1 MRVSSQFW
9 CVSSSVMG
17 VEYRFIFYL
26 FISYVCIYKPNQM
39 DADMSEVPPPR
50 YNAKKIQGIPNVVVK
65 AAPKPISLTENE
77 MNAPITETETSLKE
91 LLKKSEMETLRDE
104 IALMIQKVENS
115 TMSRIDVIEKLMKEH
130 AHREEVAARNVE
142 ALRQAIES
150 NHSMVDTLTQIMKD
164 TEVSLA
170 KALSGNTHSKA
181 EEETADIA
189 ATPIPA
195 ASNGG
200 GDVED
205 DGANAQQSGGGLKQR
220 PSVMPSHDQEMNRI
234 SPEESAL
241 IAAEINLRH
250 VWIYMS
256 CGDDE
261 KAYKVRV
268 RSITVADIAH
278 IYERGGSVYPVVK
291 TCENWASFVEFRQ
304 KFSAKKHYTHC
315 REKVVSF

>member
-1 MRVSSQFW
+1 
-9 CVSSSVMG
+9 
-17 VEYRFIFYL
+17 
-26 FISYVCIYKPNQM
+26 M

-50 YNAKKIQGIPNVVVK
+50 YNAKKIQGIPNVVAKV
-65 AAPKPISLTENE
+65 APKPSSQTENE

-104 IALMIQKVENS
+104 IADMINKVEKS
-115 TMSRIDVIEKLMKEH
+115 MMSRIDVIEKLMKEH

-150 NHSMVDTLTQIMKD
+150 NHSMVDTLPQIMKD

-170 KALSGNTHSKA
+170 KALSGNTHRKG
-181 EEETADIA
+181 EEETTDIA
-189 ATPIPA
+189 AIPA
-195 ASNGG
+195 AANGGG

-205 DGANAQQSGGGLKQR
+205 DSAQQSGGGLKQR
-220 PSVMPSHDQEMNRI
+220 PSFLPSHDQEMNRI
-234 SPEESAL
+234 SPEEFAL
-241 IAAEINLRH
+241 IAAENNLRH

-304 KFSAKKHYTHC
+304 KYSAKKHFTHC